1 MLVKARWPAEALFFA
16 EVTYGSKWPT
26 GRVWTSLP
34 RLRPALLMDAAP
46 FLPAPTAAPPPT
58 ALPYLPCTL
67 AWLQGHPGRSIPP
80 ECGLRAPRAG
90 ASWKQG
96 SWMNLLVE
104 ACLGGDPGPNLRCQ
118 AQRWL
123 EQVPGARASGSVW
136 TLTRAVER
144 SGRSRVGTSTDPRQ
158 ALLGPSTPR
167 QGAQTPKAGIHESV
181 WGRWSEPE
189 CGQLPGH
196 NPWLHPVPTR

>member
-1 MLVKARWPAEALFFA
+1 MADWKGLDVSSQAQTCLADGCGP
-16 EVTYGSKWPT
+16 
-26 GRVWTSLP
+26 
-34 RLRPALLMDAAP
+34 
-46 FLPAPTAAPPPT
+46 LPASSYGGTPSHRSPIPPS
-58 ALPYLPCTL
+58 TL

-136 TLTRAVER
+136 TDSSCREVWAQP
-144 SGRSRVGTSTDPRQ
+144 GRNQHRPQ
-158 ALLGPSTPR
+158 AGPS
-167 QGAQTPKAGIHESV
+167 GAEHPTAGSTNSE
-181 WGRWSEPE
+181 GR
-189 CGQLPGH
+189 
-196 NPWLHPVPTR
+196 HP

>member
-136 TLTRAVER
+136 TDSSCREVWAQP
-144 SGRSRVGTSTDPRQ
+144 GRNQHRPQ
-158 ALLGPSTPR
+158 AGPS
-167 QGAQTPKAGIHESV
+167 GAEHPTAGSTNSE
-181 WGRWSEPE
+181 GR
-189 CGQLPGH
+189 
-196 NPWLHPVPTR
+196 HP